1 MASKCPN
8 CGRTLKWYDVKAEC
22 KDCGVSIP
30 NFNWEAR
37 LEEDSI
43 RAEEKSLK
51 FHRTMNMFTYSLW
64 GTKLRIARI
73 ILSFIPIVGFIVP
86 WFAFKSEAESLGID
100 VIGIFTDGKSLIDFF
115 KSFFGN
121 MSLYFQNMGY
131 ENYSGP
137 VTYISLGVLFMA
149 LCLLFAV
156 IAFFMILFT
165 NKHPKSKLMAIF
177 DVLSIASSIVS
188 VVMFTMA
195 VKSAP
200 AFVAVNFG
208 DIPFYKLTGAIG
220 WGYFVALALL
230 TVALIANVLVAK
242 APAKTH
248 EELEEARLAK
258 KAAKEE
264 KARQD
269 EIKKEEARAEAEK
282 KAAEEQ
288 EKLVEEARAK
298 LEADK
303 AKKEKKKK

>member
-8 CGRTLKWYDVKAEC
+8 CGRTLRWYDVKAEC

-37 LEEDSI
+37 LEEDSE
-43 RAEEKSLK
+43 RAAEKSLK
-51 FHRTMNMFTYSLW
+51 FHKTMNMFTYSVW

-86 WFAFKSEAESLGID
+86 WFVFKSEAESLGID
-100 VIGIFTDGKSLIDFF
+100 VIGLFTDGKSLIDFF

-121 MSLYFQNMGY
+121 MSLYFTNMGY

-177 DVLSIASSIVS
+177 DVFSIASSIVS

-195 VKSAP
+195 ANSA
-200 AFVAVNFG
+200 ANFTGVNFG
-208 DIPFYKLTGAIG
+208 DIPFYNLTGSIG

-230 TVALIANVLVAK
+230 CVAFIANVLVAR

-264 KARQD
+264 KERLAAI
-269 EIKKEEARAEAEK
+269 EKEKADKEA
-282 KAAEEQ
+282 KAKAEEEQ
-288 EKLVEEARAK
+288 AKLVEEARAK
-298 LEADK
+298 LNADK
-303 AKKEKKKK
+303 EKKEKKKK